1 MISLNSKTTFIVE
14 NTDTK
19 KLDKIFVVVKGEEL
33 LIDNVSQNLALIDKE
48 QYKWSEMTVKTE
60 HFIGYLDNNSL
71 YALELEDESSLMAET
86 SLKPFRT
93 LLGIIPDIYFGICSR
108 SIQLIEWNKKSKYCG
123 VCGSETSLHTIEKA
137 MLCKDCNNLIY
148 PL

>member
-19 KLDKIFVVVKGEEL
+19 KLDKIFLVIKSEEL
-33 LIDNVSQNLALIDKE
+33 LIDNVSQNLALIDNE
-48 QYKWSEMTVKTE
+48 QYKWSEMSVKTE

-71 YALELEDESSLMAET
+71 YALELEDESSLIPET

-93 LLGIIPDIYFGICSR
+93 LLEFAPGVFNLLNGIKKVNIAVFVDLKLQC
-108 SIQLIEWNKKSKYCG
+108 IQLKKPCSVKS
-123 VCGSETSLHTIEKA
+123 VI
-137 MLCKDCNNLIY
+137 I
-148 PL
+148 

>member
-71 YALELEDESSLMAET
+71 YALELEDESSLMEET
-86 SLKPFRT
+86 SLKPFR
-93 LLGIIPDIYFGICSR
+93 LS
-108 SIQLIEWNKKSKYCG
+108 LI
-123 VCGSETSLHTIEKA
+123 HI
-137 MLCKDCNNLIY
+137 
-148 PL
+148 